1 MQTLVS
7 ALLMMI
13 PACMMANES
22 ASKIVVHNG
31 VEFIKALG
39 SNRTVVIA
47 SGSHINLT
55 DEIFSEG
62 LEDKLNIKNI
72 ELIVNTRATV

>member
-1 MQTLVS
+1 MRRRFIQNTLT
-7 ALLMMI
+7 ALLLMI
-13 PACMMANES
+13 GSSLGATEN
-22 ASKIVVHNG
+22 ASRIVVHNG

-72 ELIVNTRATV
+72 EL